1 MTPTIVEQ
9 LDPIFKPRS
18 VAFIGASNN
27 PTKWGQWM
35 VERPLNTGYRGA
47 MYPVNLK
54 EKEIQGIPAYTSIK
68 DIPDAVDLAVITV
81 PAATV
86 PQVLVECAEKG
97 VRGVIIISAGF
108 AELNPEGK
116 ALQHKVVQI
125 ARDAGI
131 RFLGPNCMGIYSSAS
146 RFNLLRWTPHAGPIG
161 FVTQSG
167 TFGMYLAQMANAKG
181 YGLSNLVSIGNQA
194 DLTMADYVEYLAQ
207 DPATKAI
214 VLYIEGMVEGRRFFE
229 VAQEVVKRKPIIVY
243 KAGRTAAGARAT
255 MSHTA
260 SLAGDDEVF
269 KAMCEQVG
277 IIRAYET
284 VHPFDMAEALAS
296 QPLPAGNRVAI
307 LSGGGGHCV
316 ATAEACAS
324 LGLEVPEFDIETQ
337 MAIKA
342 KLLPHSPIP
351 RNPIDLAGGIPPV
364 TVAGILETVAQLDY
378 IDAIITMPPMA
389 GFGQSAR
396 PAIIKEVVDA
406 AAIIGAIPS
415 KYGKPVIANFIRSVP
430 GGVAFDVLKNAGIP
444 SYETPE
450 ESARALYALAKYAA
464 TRRNSDHN

>member
-1 MTPTIVEQ
+1 MTSDIIKQ

-35 VERPLNTGYRGA
+35 VRRPLNTGYRGA

-54 EKEIQGIPAYTSIK
+54 EKEIQGLPAYQYIK
-68 DIPDAVDLAVITV
+68 DIPDTVDLAVITV

-86 PQVLVECAEKG
+86 PQVLMECVEKG
-97 VRGVIIISAGF
+97 VKGVIVISAGF
-108 AELNPEGK
+108 AELGPEGR
-116 ALQHKVVQI
+116 ALQVKIAEI
-125 ARDAGI
+125 ARAAGI
-131 RFLGPNCMGIYSSAS
+131 RFLGPNCMGVYSAAS
-146 RFNLLRWTPHAGPIG
+146 RFNLLEWNPHAGSIG

-167 TFGMYLAQMANAKG
+167 TFGMYLARMANAKG
-181 YGLSNLVSIGNQA
+181 YGISKIVSIGNQA
-194 DLTMADYVEYLAQ
+194 DLTMADYLEYLVQ
-207 DPATKAI
+207 DPDTKAI

-229 VAQEVVKRKPIIVY
+229 VAREVVKHKPIVVY
-243 KAGRTAAGARAT
+243 KAGRTSAGARAT
-255 MSHTA
+255 LSHTA

-269 KAMCEQVG
+269 QAMCQQVG
-277 IIRAYET
+277 IIRTYET

-296 QPLPAGNRVAI
+296 QPLPKGNRVAI

-324 LGLEVPEFDIETQ
+324 LGLEVPEFDLETQ
-337 MAIKA
+337 QAIKA

-351 RNPIDLAGGIPPV
+351 RNPIDLAGGVPPV
-364 TVAGILETVAQLDY
+364 EVAKILDQVAQLDY

-389 GFGQSAR
+389 GFGQITR
-396 PAIIKEVVDA
+396 PSLIKEVVDA
-406 AAIIGAIPS
+406 ADIIGSLPR

-430 GGVAFDVLKNAGIP
+430 GGVAFDVLKAARIP

-450 ESARALYALAKYAA
+450 ESARAMYALAKYAEI
-464 TRRNSDHN
+464 RRNSDHN